1 MARIAL
7 HYFPGNSF
15 LHRWDAR
22 CKVLGLLIIT
32 LSFLQFR
39 SLLFILNSVMLIGFF
54 ILSGFPLKQ
63 FLREFWFWAIFLFI
77 LFLFQVLFS
86 QGIRLSFLPWLPV
99 SKEGLILGGI
109 TVWRLGLI
117 LCYATVFTAVTR
129 PKELRDA
136 TTWFIQPVPFLSER
150 RIGLMVSLTIR
161 FFSIILDEAE
171 EVRLAHKA
179 RLGDQNKN
187 PFRRA
192 KFLALPLL
200 RRSFSRAEDVT
211 LALAARG
218 FRDDL
223 PVHLSKIPIYH
234 LMPLFLMA
242 GVLLMFWWIQC
253 G

>member
-1 MARIAL
+1 MARIAF

-39 SLLFILNSVMLIGFF
+39 ASLFILNSIMLIGLF
-54 ILSGFPLKQ
+54 ILSRFPLKQ
-63 FLREFWFWAIFLFI
+63 FLREFRFWAIFLFI
-77 LFLFQVLFS
+77 LFLFQILFT
-86 QGIRLSFLPWLPV
+86 QGTRLSLLPWLPV
-99 SKEGLILGGI
+99 SKEGLALGGI

-117 LCYATVFTAVTR
+117 LCYATLFTAVTR
-129 PKELRDA
+129 PKELQEA
-136 TTWFIQPVPFLSER
+136 ITWFIKPVPFLSER

-171 EVRLAHKA
+171 EVRLAHNA
-179 RLGDQNKN
+179 RMGDREKN
-187 PFRRA
+187 PFRKA
-192 KFLALPLL
+192 KSLGLPLL

-218 FRDDL
+218 YRDDL
-223 PVHLSKIPIYH
+223 PLSLSKLPFSH
-234 LMPLFLMA
+234 LIPLFL
-242 GVLLMFWWIQC
+242 LLAFFVVIVRF
-253 G
+253 

>member
-1 MARIAL
+1 MARIAF

-39 SLLFILNSVMLIGFF
+39 ASLFILNSIMLIGFF
-54 ILSGFPLKQ
+54 ILSRFPLKQ
-63 FLREFWFWAIFLFI
+63 FLREFRFWAIFLFI
-77 LFLFQVLFS
+77 LFFFQILFT
-86 QGIRLSFLPWLPV
+86 QGIRLSLLPWLPI
-99 SKEGLILGGI
+99 SKEGLVLGGI

-117 LCYATVFTAVTR
+117 LCYATLFTAVTR
-129 PKELRDA
+129 PKELQEA
-136 TTWFIQPVPFLSER
+136 ITWFIKPVPFLSER

-171 EVRLAHKA
+171 EVRLAHNA
-179 RLGDQNKN
+179 RMGDREKN

-192 KFLALPLL
+192 KSLGLPLL
-200 RRSFSRAEDVT
+200 RRSFSRAEEVT

-218 FRDDL
+218 YRDDL
-223 PVHLSKIPIYH
+223 PLHYPKLPLSHCIP
-234 LMPLFLMA
+234 
-242 GVLLMFWWIQC
+242 LLMLMGSIGIIC
-253 G
+253 CYLL

>member
-1 MARIAL
+1 MARIAF

-39 SLLFILNSVMLIGFF
+39 ASLFILNSIMLIGFF
-54 ILSGFPLKQ
+54 ILSRFPLKQ
-63 FLREFWFWAIFLFI
+63 FLREFRFWAIFLFI
-77 LFLFQVLFS
+77 LFFFQILFT
-86 QGIRLSFLPWLPV
+86 QGIRLSLLPWLPI
-99 SKEGLILGGI
+99 SKEGLVLGGI

-117 LCYATVFTAVTR
+117 LCYATLFTAVTR
-129 PKELRDA
+129 PKELQEA
-136 TTWFIQPVPFLSER
+136 ITWFIKPVPFLSER

-171 EVRLAHKA
+171 EVRLAHNA
-179 RLGDQNKN
+179 RMGDREKN

-192 KFLALPLL
+192 KSLGLPLL
-200 RRSFSRAEDVT
+200 RRSFSRAEEVT

-218 FRDDL
+218 YRDDL
-223 PVHLSKIPIYH
+223 PLHLSKLPLSHLIP
-234 LMPLFLMA
+234 LL
-242 GVLLMFWWIQC
+242 VLLGFLVVI
-253 G
+253 GK